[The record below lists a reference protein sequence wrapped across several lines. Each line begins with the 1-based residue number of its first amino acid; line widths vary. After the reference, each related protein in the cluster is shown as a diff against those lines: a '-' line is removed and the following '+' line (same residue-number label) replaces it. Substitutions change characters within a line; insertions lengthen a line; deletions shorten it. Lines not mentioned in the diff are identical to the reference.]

1 MQCFLLGKKRN
12 LCLVPCHASHV
23 SNMHVIR
30 GVYVA
35 RYVSDAVC
43 ASSNF
48 LSCVMSSS
56 PRYHVV
62 RYVVRGTLNV
72 VPSMSCDHL
81 IWRVREKNVAQ
92 NFLLSRQHVVTYVV
106 RCAYLCR
113 AIKKHVV
120 TYVVRCAYLCRAIKK
135 HVVRYGVGSHHHVVQ
150 MRLLSMYKCGTHPI
164 TMSCD
169 MIRYQVILH
178 GTLFEHMHMCTA

>member
-1 MQCFLLGKKRN
+1 M
-12 LCLVPCHASHV
+12 
-23 SNMHVIR
+23 R
-30 GVYVA
+30 GFYVVQ
-35 RYVSDAVC
+35 YVSDAVR
-43 ASSNF
+43 ALSKIF
-48 LSCVMSSS
+48 SCVMSCS

-120 TYVVRCAYLCRAIKK
+120 
-135 HVVRYGVGSHHHVVQ
+135 RYGVGSHHHVVQ

-169 MIRYQVILH
+169 MVRYQVILH